1 MGQASLNPVRALL
14 LGLPISLFLG
24 ALLSDIAYYRTYE
37 LQWANFAAWL
47 IAGALLLSAIFL
59 VVALI
64 DLVRRR
70 ADGHPRLMF
79 ILVAAMWFLGFFN
92 ALVHARD
99 GWASMPTGLILSVI
113 VTLLALAAAWA
124 GLFGTHR
131 VEAK

>member
-1 MGQASLNPVRALL
+1 VGQTSLNPVRALL

-47 IAGALLLSAIFL
+47 IAGALLLSGIF
-59 VVALI
+59 VAVALI
-64 DLVRRR
+64 DLFRRR
-70 ADGHPRLMF
+70 PYGHPRLMF
-79 ILVAAMWFLGFFN
+79 MLVAAMWILGFFN

-113 VTLLALAAAWA
+113 VTLLALAAAWT

-131 VEAK
+131 VEAS

>member
-1 MGQASLNPVRALL
+1 MGQTSLNPVRALL

-47 IAGALLLSAIFL
+47 IAGALLLSVIFL

-70 ADGHPRLMF
+70 SDGHPRLMF
-79 ILVAAMWFLGFFN
+79 ILVAAMWILGFFN

-131 VEAK
+131 VEAN